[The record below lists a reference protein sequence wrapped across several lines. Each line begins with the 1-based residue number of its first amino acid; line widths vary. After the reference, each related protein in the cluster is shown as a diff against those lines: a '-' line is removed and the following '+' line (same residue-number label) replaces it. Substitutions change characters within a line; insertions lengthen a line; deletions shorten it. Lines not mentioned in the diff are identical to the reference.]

1 MGGEGHFRHTQ
12 QHTHQGTHGGR
23 EPMVPKSWQQAD
35 VAGTQGLEESLGTGL
50 EGHAGTET
58 LGTRSVNN
66 PDFFKRKLW
75 IEIYVE
81 EHETT
86 LKSLTLT

>member
-1 MGGEGHFRHTQ
+1 MGGEGHFRHAQ
-12 QHTHQGTHGGR
+12 QHTHRPSGGR
-23 EPMVPKSWQQAD
+23 EPMIPKSWQQAD
-35 VAGTQGLEESLGTGL
+35 VAGTQGLGESLGTGL

-66 PDFFKRKLW
+66 PDFFKSKLW

-86 LKSLTLT
+86 